1 MRRRAAALG
10 GAAALIVAGVGGW
23 VLWHR
28 PAAPAAVQPVP
39 DATPSTTADAVAGP
53 GDVETVTTGAPDNG
67 GTPMRDRVAVI
78 GLLNKRDGASRD
90 ITMKPGQTLRVGDV
104 VLRLRACEK
113 TAPWEQQQLT
123 GAFVQVDVRGVDTHW
138 RRVFSGWLFKERP
151 SLNVV
156 TDPVY
161 DVWTKSCA
169 MTFPE
174 TGPGTTVV
182 AAPHPRSSAKKSPD
196 ADDDAAPAAPAP
208 AAPTTPDSADDS
220 RAT

>member
-1 MRRRAAALG
+1 MRR
-10 GAAALIVAGVGGW
+10 GAAALAGAAALVVAGIGGW
-23 VLWHR
+23 AHWQR
-28 PAAPAAVQPVP
+28 PAAPEASQPVP
-39 DATPSTTADAVAGP
+39 DATPSTSADAVAGP

-90 ITMKPGQTLRVGDV
+90 LTMKPGQALRVGDV
-104 VLRLRACEK
+104 VVRLRACEK
-113 TAPWEQQQLT
+113 TAPWEQEQLT
-123 GAFVQVDVRGVDTHW
+123 GAFVQLDVHGADTHW
-138 RRVFSGWLFKERP
+138 RRVFSGWLYKERP

-156 TDPVY
+156 LDPVY
-161 DVWTKSCA
+161 DVWAKSCT
-169 MTFPE
+169 MTFPD

-196 ADDDAAPAAPAP
+196 AGDEPAPATP

-220 RAT
+220 HAT

>member
-1 MRRRAAALG
+1 MRR
-10 GAAALIVAGVGGW
+10 GAAALAGAAALVVAGLGGW
-23 VLWHR
+23 ALWHR
-28 PAAPAAVQPVP
+28 PVDVATSQAVPEAAPSVTAA
-39 DATPSTTADAVAGP
+39 AP
-53 GDVETVTTGAPDNG
+53 GDVETVATGAADNG

-90 ITMKPGQTLRVGDV
+90 ITMKPGQTVRVGDV

-123 GAFVQVDVRGVDTHW
+123 GAFVQLDVHGADTHW

-151 SLNVV
+151 ALNVV
-156 TDPVY
+156 ADPVY
-161 DVWTKSCA
+161 DVWAKSCA

-196 ADDDAAPAAPAP
+196 AGDDAAPAAPTP
-208 AAPTTPDSADDS
+208 PTPTTPDSADDS